1 MQSIFLSFLIL
12 VSVKMGFLRGY
23 VTPFAIFFKKLE
35 RVFSSVE
42 FHNDTA
48 LLLTLYFGIL
58 TDCFLPPVAADGKD
72 THRLKVIK
80 QVGPAILRTFARK
93 SSNIDFFLKLSPV

>member
-12 VSVKMGFLRGY
+12 VSVKMDFLRGY
-23 VTPFAIFFKKLE
+23 VTPFAIFFKKLG

-48 LLLTLYFGIL
+48 LSLNT
-58 TDCFLPPVAADGKD
+58 
-72 THRLKVIK
+72 
-80 QVGPAILRTFARK
+80 ILRH
-93 SSNIDFFLKLSPV
+93 ID